1 MININFLFIDLN
13 IIYNK
18 VYNIVKKLNNF
29 FFLIEN
35 N

>member
-18 VYNIVKKLNNF
+18 VYSIVKKLNNF